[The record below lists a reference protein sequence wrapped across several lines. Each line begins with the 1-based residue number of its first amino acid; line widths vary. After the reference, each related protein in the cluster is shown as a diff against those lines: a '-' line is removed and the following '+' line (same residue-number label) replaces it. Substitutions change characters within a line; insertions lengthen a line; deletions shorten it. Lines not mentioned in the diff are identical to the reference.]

1 MGPLAAAW
9 ARENRRPTVAT
20 LQRRTGTVW
29 TGILAAAGGEP
40 NAAKVKNRSR
50 AEVREHVRRFLAPH
64 PTATTVEYA
73 RWAPRHGAP
82 SLTTVIGRFGIWS
95 GAVEACR

>member
-1 MGPLAAAW
+1 MRPLAAAW
-9 ARENRRPTVAT
+9 ARPTVAT

-29 TGILAAAGGEP
+29 SGIFAAAGGEP

-50 AEVREHVRRFLAPH
+50 AEVREYVRCFLAAH

-73 RWAPRHGAP
+73 RWAPRRGAP
-82 SLTTVIGRFGIWS
+82 SLTTVIGRFGTWS